1 MEKFQSPQVVGTPS
15 TGNTKEERIKEL
27 AKMVGEG
34 SIVINNVADEEE
46 PPMLFR
52 VNGVDVFPKQSVALI
67 SGQKKAGKSNLSG
80 LFESACAKADHQV
93 LDGMVRCNLEDIR
106 VLYIDTEQPKRDTRR
121 TLRRMMKTAGYGYD
135 EQWEDHGI
143 VAVSVKDFDEEERKA
158 LVELAIRKYK
168 PQLVIIDGIADLLS
182 SINDE
187 VESKELMKGLDFLS
201 CKYDCC
207 IVGMLHLNYGSGK
220 VGGWAG
226 TMAGKKFT
234 DSFTVKKNK
243 AGGYFTVEHEGRG
256 EPVPDFRF
264 KIVCP
269 YGDKIGWWEP
279 VDESIPAMTRE
290 DEEEMELRNLMEA
303 APLPCNNTELVK
315 WLMQAQRWTNSSTAQ
330 KKLRKCAEK
339 YGILC
344 KHRQGRNTIWQLA
357 GKSGAEEQELNL
369 TADD

>member
-1 MEKFQSPQVVGTPS
+1 M
-15 TGNTKEERIKEL
+15 ERIKEL

-207 IVGMLHLNYGSGK
+207 IIGMLHLNYGSGK

-279 VDESIPAMTRE
+279 VDKAIPELTKEHA
-290 DEEEMELRNLMEA
+290 EELELRELMDK
-303 APLPCNNTELVK
+303 APLPCSYTDLIIWLKQVK
-315 WLMQAQRWTNSSTAQ
+315 HWSSKSPAD
-330 KKLRKCAEK
+330 KALRKCK
-339 YGILC
+339 RLNILNS
-344 KHRQGRNTIWQLA
+344 KHDGRNAIYY
-357 GKSGAEEQELNL
+357 KVNPDEPQE
-369 TADD
+369 TPFPFPDDN